1 MVRPLRGALAL
12 ATVCTTIACNKSSA
26 DSTPPPPSGT
36 LPRFGHAVIVVEENH
51 DYAQAIDSIEMP
63 YLHSLIAQGGLATEY
78 YANTHPSIGNYFMLT
93 TGQIITNSDGYSRT
107 ISEDNIVRQ
116 LLAAGKTWKAYA
128 EDLPAV
134 GFTGQ
139 TSGDYARKH
148 NPLSFFSDV
157 VDDSAQRQRL
167 VPFTQFATDLA
178 GDSLPD
184 YSFVVPNLC
193 NDAHDC
199 SLQTAD
205 GWLQTHIAPLIAS
218 ATFQTDGLLII
229 VFDEADSD
237 DTHGGGRIVW
247 VVVSPMAKPGYR
259 STGLYQ
265 HESTLRLM
273 AEGLG
278 LTVFPGAAA
287 TAPNMSEFFT
297 PVVATEVDRISRPAT
312 LASTRY
318 RDPRSPR
325 P

>member
-1 MVRPLRGALAL
+1 MLYLFRGTLAL
-12 ATVCTTIACNKSSA
+12 ATVCAAAACRSSSA
-26 DSTPPPPSGT
+26 DSTTPPPSGT

-51 DYAQAIDSIEMP
+51 DYAQALDSTQMP
-63 YLHSLIAQGGLATEY
+63 YLHSLIAQGGLATQY

-93 TGQIITNSDGYSRT
+93 TGQIITNSDGYSQPV
-107 ISEDNIVRQ
+107 SDDNIVRQ

-128 EDLPAV
+128 EDLPSV

-139 TSGDYARKH
+139 SSGNYARKH

-157 VDDSAQRQRL
+157 VNDSAQLRRL

-184 YSFVVPNLC
+184 YAFVAPNLC

-205 GWLQTHIAPLIAS
+205 TWLQSNIAPLLAS
-218 ATFQTDGLLII
+218 AAFQQDGLLII
-229 VFDEADSD
+229 VFDEADTD
-237 DTHGGGRIVW
+237 NTNGGGRIAW
-247 VVVSPMAKPGYR
+247 VVVSPKAKPGYS
-259 STGLYQ
+259 STAMYQ

-278 LTVFPGAAA
+278 LTTFPGAAA
-287 TAPNMSEFFT
+287 TASNMSEFFT
-297 PVVATEVDRISRPAT
+297 P
-312 LASTRY
+312 
-318 RDPRSPR
+318 
-325 P
+325 